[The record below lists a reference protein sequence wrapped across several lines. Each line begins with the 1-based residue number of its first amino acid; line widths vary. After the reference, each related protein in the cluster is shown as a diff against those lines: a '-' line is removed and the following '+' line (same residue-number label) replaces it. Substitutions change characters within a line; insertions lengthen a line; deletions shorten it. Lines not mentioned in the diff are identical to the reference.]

1 VRELGVMYGI
11 NHSLCGSGLAGRRR
25 VADGTK
31 VSERMTDL
39 GNASSVDVLRGM
51 TTDDQKM
58 LAHIAKRR
66 RLRAG
71 DFVYIQGDPAQH
83 FYIVESGRVRVFYQ
97 TPAGR
102 EPTVTYR
109 GPGNLFGIS
118 HLAESGRRVT
128 SAQVLEPSAIW
139 AIANEDL
146 DEVTRRLPALASA
159 IIKSLSSRLRDVMVL
174 VESVATWPSRLRVAN
189 FLLANRERQ
198 QGVGATAG
206 EGWTHERI
214 ADRLG
219 CARQTVTEALNEFA
233 RKGWIRV
240 QRKRVSVMDRDAL
253 ERLVNT
259 EFTMTQAH
267 PGKARAVSKEYL
279 SGR

>member
-1 VRELGVMYGI
+1 
-11 NHSLCGSGLAGRRR
+11 
-25 VADGTK
+25 
-31 VSERMTDL
+31 MTDL

-71 DFVYIQGDPAQH
+71 DFVYTQGDPAQH

-128 SAQVLEPSAIW
+128 SAQALEPSAIW

-159 IIKSLSSRLRDVMVL
+159 MIKSLSSRLRDVMVL
-174 VESVATWPSRLRVAN
+174 VESVATWPSHLRVAN

-198 QGVGATAG
+198 QRVGAMVG

-233 RKGWIRV
+233 RKGWIRI
-240 QRKRVSVMDRDAL
+240 QRKRVAVIDRNAL

-259 EFTMTQAH
+259 EFTMTQAAH
-267 PGKARAVSKEYL
+267 PRKARAV
-279 SGR
+279 

>member
-1 VRELGVMYGI
+1 M
-11 NHSLCGSGLAGRRR
+11 
-25 VADGTK
+25 
-31 VSERMTDL
+31 
-39 GNASSVDVLRGM
+39 
-51 TTDDQKM
+51 DDQKM
-58 LAHIAKRR
+58 LAHIARRR

-71 DFVYIQGDPAQH
+71 DFVYTQGDPAQH

-128 SAQVLEPSAIW
+128 SAQALEPSAIW

-146 DEVTRRLPALASA
+146 DEVTRRLPALSSA

-174 VESVATWPSRLRVAN
+174 VESVATWPSYLRVAN

-198 QGVGATAG
+198 QGVGATVG

-219 CARQTVTEALNEFA
+219 CARQTVTEALN
-233 RKGWIRV
+233 
-240 QRKRVSVMDRDAL
+240 
-253 ERLVNT
+253 
-259 EFTMTQAH
+259 
-267 PGKARAVSKEYL
+267 
-279 SGR
+279 